1 MKEKIAKISIL
12 ANVILAGGKITVGIL
27 SGSASV
33 LAEGIHSLIDVFS
46 SLISFLGIKIS
57 KKPADKKHPY
67 GHFKFEA
74 LAGFLI
80 TLILL
85 GTSLGIIFE
94 AYQKFKNPSLI
105 KIPILALSVMIFS
118 ALINEIM
125 ARLKIYFGE
134 KEKFSCFNF
143 RRSSFK
149 G

>member
-1 MKEKIAKISIL
+1 
-12 ANVILAGGKITVGIL
+12 
-27 SGSASV
+27 

-67 GHFKFEA
+67 GHFKFEV

-118 ALINEIM
+118 VLINEIM

>member
-1 MKEKIAKISIL
+1 MKKNCENFNIGECDFSWRKE
-12 ANVILAGGKITVGIL
+12 ITVGIL

-33 LAEGIHSLIDVFS
+33 LAEGIHSLVDVFS
-46 SLISFLGIKIS
+46 SLISFLEIKIS

-85 GTSLGIIFE
+85 GTGLGIIFE

-105 KIPILALSVMIFS
+105 KIPILLF
-118 ALINEIM
+118 L
-125 ARLKIYFGE
+125 
-134 KEKFSCFNF
+134 
-143 RRSSFK
+143 
-149 G
+149 